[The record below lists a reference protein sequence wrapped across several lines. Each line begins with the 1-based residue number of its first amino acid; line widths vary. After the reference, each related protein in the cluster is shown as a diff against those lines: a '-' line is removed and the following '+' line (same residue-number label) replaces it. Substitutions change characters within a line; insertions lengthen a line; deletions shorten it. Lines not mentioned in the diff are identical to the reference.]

1 MQGERD
7 DDLRPVAFYS
17 RKFSSAERNYTTR
30 EQELLAIKECLRTWR
45 HYTYRTKT
53 AVRTD
58 HDSLRW
64 IFTQNNLTGRLA
76 RWLEFLADFQI
87 EDIKHVKGV
96 DNVVA
101 DALSR
106 RPDYEHL
113 ATLFSITQLEIVDS
127 SLLA

>member
-1 MQGERD
+1 MQGEG
-7 DDLRPVAFYS
+7 DDLHPVAFYS

-30 EQELLAIKECLRTWR
+30 EQELLAIKECLRNWR
-45 HYTYRTKT
+45 HYTYRTQT
-53 AVRTD
+53 QVRTD

-64 IFTQNNLTGRLA
+64 IFTQSNLTGRLA
-76 RWLEFLADFQI
+76 RWMEFLADYKI

-113 ATLFSITQLEIVDS
+113 ALLFNVTPLDLSTLASP
-127 SLLA
+127 

>member
-30 EQELLAIKECLRTWR
+30 EQELLAIKECLSTWR

-58 HDSLRW
+58 HNSLSW

-87 EDIKHVKGV
+87 EDIKHVKGIN
-96 DNVVA
+96 NVVA

-113 ATLFSITQLEIVDS
+113 AMLFSITPLQIVDS
-127 SLLA
+127 

>member
-1 MQGERD
+1 MQGEGD

-17 RKFSSAERNYTTR
+17 CKFSNAERNYTTR

-96 DNVVA
+96 DNV
-101 DALSR
+101 
-106 RPDYEHL
+106 
-113 ATLFSITQLEIVDS
+113 
-127 SLLA
+127 